1 MGKYGKGKVNENG
14 YELLEFCMRNELVLS
29 NTTFQHKYKKITTW
43 QCPENS
49 ALTQKWKTSKK
60 PNQKS
65 NLLHFSKEQ

>member
-29 NTTFQHKYKKITTW
+29 KTTFQHKYKHITTW

-49 ALTQKWKTSKK
+49 ALFKTQKNTSKK

-65 NLLHFSKEQ
+65 N